1 MEKDDTNISL
11 TDERSFICQHEVCV
25 VKSVPFTKVWKA
37 SSSEFRSTFK
47 KVWSRRKL
55 SPPPLSILTTLISN
69 LDDLTFGLNHSKFT
83 RTTTH
88 HGTILFFVVCPRIFK
103 PGLFYF
109 SFNCSAFLE
118 NTRSGWERDGGP
130 NKTLFRVLTIA
141 LTHPQVKVT
150 VQVM

>member
-25 VKSVPFTKVWKA
+25 VKSVPF
-37 SSSEFRSTFK
+37 K
-47 KVWSRRKL
+47 KVCWSGKVGSSRKICPSRKL
-55 SPPPLSILTTLISN
+55 NRPLSILTTLISN

-130 NKTLFRVLTIA
+130 NKTLFWVLTIA